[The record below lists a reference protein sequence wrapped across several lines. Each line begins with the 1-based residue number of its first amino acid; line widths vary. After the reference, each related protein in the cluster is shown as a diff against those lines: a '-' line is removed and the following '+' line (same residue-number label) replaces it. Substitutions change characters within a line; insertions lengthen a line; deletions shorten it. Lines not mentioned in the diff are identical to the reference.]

1 MGARTLRIGT
11 RASALALWQAN
22 LVAGL
27 IRAQSGA
34 PAVELVHIKT
44 EGDMR
49 TDVPLWA
56 VDGRAFFTKEIDRA
70 LLANEIDVAVH
81 SLKDLSTT
89 LENGVDLVAI
99 VERQDPR
106 DALLVAPRLL
116 AAAPAGAAGTASANA
131 ASTGR
136 ASQGSASSLVD
147 LPRGARVGTSSLRRR
162 AFLARLRPD
171 IVPVELRGNVPT
183 RIEKLQRGDYDA
195 IILAS
200 AGLGR
205 LGLEQHITARLP
217 IEDVT
222 PAVSQ
227 GAIGCCSR
235 ASDAEAARWMKP
247 LDDHAARLATTA
259 ERALLRRIEGGCQ
272 IPLGALGR
280 LADGKLHVYCAVCA
294 LDGSKHVSAQGTA
307 EATFAAAAA
316 LGERLAEELL
326 AQGAAHIIEGERGA
340 RRPVEAP

>member
-1 MGARTLRIGT
+1 MAARTIRIGT
-11 RASALALWQAN
+11 RSSALALWQAN
-22 LVAGL
+22 RVAEL
-27 IRAQSGA
+27 IRASRGA
-34 PAVELVHIKT
+34 PPVELVHIKT
-44 EGDMR
+44 EGDLR

-70 LLANEIDVAVH
+70 LLDNKIDVAVH

-89 LENGVDLVAI
+89 LEPGVDLVAV

-106 DALLVAPRLL
+106 DALLAGSVKSL
-116 AAAPAGAAGTASANA
+116 AE
-131 ASTGR
+131 
-136 ASQGSASSLVD
+136 

-171 IVPVELRGNVPT
+171 ITPVELRGNVPT

-200 AGLGR
+200 AGLSR
-205 LGLEQHITARLP
+205 LGLANHISAYLP
-217 IEDVT
+217 VEDFT

-235 ASDAEAARWMKP
+235 SDDVETARWMKP
-247 LDDHAARLATTA
+247 LDSEAARLSTTA

-272 IPLGALGR
+272 VPLGAIARFDTHRIR
-280 LADGKLHVYCAVCA
+280 LYSAVCA
-294 LDGSKHVSAQGTA
+294 LDGSQYVNA
-307 EATFAAAAA
+307 EADCEPTVQAAAA
-316 LGERLAEELL
+316 LGVRLAEELL
-326 AQGAAHIIEGERGA
+326 AQGATSIIEDERGL
-340 RRPVEAP
+340 RRPAPEAP